1 MISDITVFGYMTQ
14 KAANEELKMNLSIVK
29 QQAETLLHEMDLLID
44 RCRFEPGEGQKWDD
58 LRDSLLQF
66 RTVEVSTWKVPED
79 LEN

>member
-1 MISDITVFGYMTQ
+1 MNANLKNFGLMDQ
-14 KAANEELKMNLSIVK
+14 RDANSELKMNLSIVK

-66 RTVEVSTWKVPED
+66 RTVEVSAWKVPEN